1 MSWRRPY
8 PSPFLVSQSF
18 DRGEEEVSRSFP
30 RTATMKYT
38 TWKGAGSGLIVRDG
52 ASVTF
57 SKIDYQ
63 GTVVL
68 HRQRSLVGGNAG

>member
-18 DRGEEEVSRSFP
+18 DRGKEVSRSFFQ
-30 RTATMKYT
+30 TATMKYT
-38 TWKGAGSGLIVRDG
+38 TWKGAGSGLIVHDG

-68 HRQRSLVGGNAG
+68 HRQRSGVAGGW